1 MNRLITYFL
10 FSFFFISF
18 QGINAT
24 TASHSTKLDSLFKKN
39 NKFLNSVKKRKNY
52 NQINTNHLSVKSIVP
67 VDSTTNTV
75 LSLAKDVF
83 DSLEI
88 HNKYIDF
95 LTSDHL
101 YSLPVGIKKQIGNIT
116 YIMGILKAEITP
128 QSTNLTTFVKI
139 ILPETNAQGE
149 QKELFFGADDIKF
162 SHQGGIYGDAK
173 LTLLG
178 DVSIPLGGSQT
189 DTISGNETLLV
200 LRGGFDM
207 NSGDLQNKTYVT
219 VDCNGFKELSINA
232 DILFSR
238 DLIEPVNDNN
248 QVISNPDVRVTG
260 HFETTASSWDDILAS
275 VTLSRFQIKKAQT
288 STTGKGG
295 FIFDVGTAIFDFSD
309 IRNHPNMNF
318 PPEYSDY
325 LISGQEQ
332 LWKGVYIANAQIIL
346 PEQFKKRNSSNRIV
360 FNVSDLLIDN
370 WGVTGDFSVDN
381 ILSINEGE
389 ADKWQFSVDH
399 LEAKFLVNDL
409 QTAEFNGKIVL
420 PITKKVSI
428 SQDSTSLQ
436 NKSLSYNAIINPGAD
451 DYDLTVQTQDTLS
464 FDIFKAKATLSPN
477 SYVELKVQDKKFK
490 PKAVLNGSMGIEA
503 SNSSNNN
510 DNKTVNFKG
519 IEFQNLV
526 IKTDSLSVDYLGYN
540 GDVKLAGFPVT
551 LSNINANVTNN
562 NATLHFDIAV
572 NMMHNGFSGD
582 TGVDIVAKK
591 QEVDGY
597 QRWGFDHFHVDDINL
612 QAEIND
618 NLKLNGLIQIKE
630 NDPVYG
636 NGFYGQINAQFTSIN
651 ITASAWFGKTTFRYW
666 YVDAFADLS
675 NANVPVKLGII
686 DITGFGGG
694 AYYRMSKT
702 GGSSLATPSGLDYQ
716 PDENAGF
723 GFRAMLGYAFQNKKA
738 VNGRLAFEMAF
749 NSSGGLN
756 RILFY
761 GSAHIMQL
769 NLPIDTNKFKNNL
782 KLADT
787 AASDPTGDLVN
798 KSKTQFPHEP
808 NSFDTGLNAYLGME
822 MDFQNHSFEAQL
834 KTYINAAGGLLRGGN
849 ANNLAGNAILH
860 IDSQNWY
867 LYVGTPDQR
876 ISLKFG
882 IKSLSIQTDAYL
894 MVGNQIQGSPPPPSE
909 VANILGLNA
918 NDLDSMRDLNA
929 LGNGAGFAMGMSLSM
944 DTGDLTF
951 LIFYAHFQAGLGFDI
966 MVKDYG
972 NTACAGSGQIGINGW
987 YANGQA
993 YVYLQGDIGIKVT
1006 LFGLTKKASIL
1017 SGSAAALMQAKL
1029 PNPSWF
1035 RGYVGGD
1042 YSVLG
1047 GLVSGHYR
1055 FKVELGQE
1063 CEIVNGNPLGGI
1075 KIISEIKPN
1084 DGTQA
1089 VDVFTKPQVTF
1100 NMKINEAFDL
1110 EADGQTKTY
1119 KIKLEKFEVTDQ
1131 GNPVSGHLEWNTTKD
1146 VLNFVSD
1153 DILPENE
1160 NLHAF
1165 VKVIFQEKQGNSW
1178 HTITQNGQ
1186 VAEETEEVDFTT
1198 GPEPN
1203 YIPLSN
1209 IEYCYPV
1216 NEQKYFYPG
1225 EHQTGY
1231 IKLIQGQPNIFPPQ
1245 TDWTQMIKVS
1255 GPSGDLT
1262 ANQVSYDP
1270 NQRQVNFS
1278 IPQGLQPQ
1286 TQYELKILS
1295 FPPQQ
1300 QTQQNDVVYD
1310 TVQVSDSLNVQIKNV
1325 QAQNVVQDDIA
1336 TEVVNINFTTSQY
1349 QTFADKM
1356 SAKIRANSLA
1366 LLEIANVFSLQ
1377 VDAQPTE
1384 KFGLAEVQGS
1394 AFTANAP
1401 LIKTRAI
1408 LDDSY
1413 YLNTIY
1419 PLIYQN
1425 YPLSPHHFTV
1435 DRTDI
1440 DVIGLPPDRA
1450 VLLLTWYPDY
1460 LQNSPNDPIL
1470 NTRLPYSYNLPH
1482 YYYSDFIDLR
1492 TKVTNAYY
1500 SSGNH
1505 SYDYIINSSFPMMP
1519 QGSYK
1524 VRYTYVLPGNIEG
1537 SHYDY
1542 IYTKDF

>member
-1 MNRLITYFL
+1 MN
-10 FSFFFISF
+10 
-18 QGINAT
+18 
-24 TASHSTKLDSLFKKN
+24 ASSSSKNNHIDSLFKKN
-39 NKFLNSVKKRKNY
+39 DELLNSIRNKFTNKRKNS
-52 NQINTNHLSVKSIVP
+52 NHLSIESIVP
-67 VDSTTNTV
+67 VDSTTNAT
-75 LSLAKDVF
+75 LSLARSVF

-88 HNKYIDF
+88 NNKYIDF
-95 LTSDHL
+95 LTDDHF

-139 ILPETNAQGE
+139 ILPETDAQGK

-178 DVSIPLGGSQT
+178 DVSIPLSSSQT

-207 NSGDLQNKTYVT
+207 HSGNLQNKTYVT
-219 VDCNGFKELSINA
+219 VDCGGFKELSINA

-238 DLIEPVNDNN
+238 NLIEPVDNNN
-248 QVISNPDVRVTG
+248 QVISNPNVRVTG
-260 HFETTASSWDDILAS
+260 HFETIASSWDDILAS
-275 VTLSRFQIKKAQT
+275 VTLSRFQITKAQT
-288 STTGKGG
+288 SATGKGG

-318 PPEYSDY
+318 PPEYNTY

-332 LWKGVYIANAQIIL
+332 LWRGVYIANAQVIL
-346 PEQFKKRNSSNRIV
+346 PEQFKKKNSSNRIV
-360 FNVSDLLIDN
+360 FSVSDLLIDN
-370 WGVTGDFSVDN
+370 LGVSGEFSVDN
-381 ILSINEGE
+381 ILPINEGV

-399 LEAKFLVNDL
+399 IEAKILVNDF

-420 PITKKVSI
+420 PVTKKVLV

-436 NKSLSYNAIINPGAD
+436 NKSLSYSAIINPGAD
-451 DYDLTVQTQDTLS
+451 DYSLTVQTQDTLS
-464 FDIFKAKATLSPN
+464 FDIFKAKATLLPN
-477 SYVELKVQDKKFK
+477 SYVELNVQNKKFK
-490 PKAVLNGSMGIEA
+490 PKAVLHGSMGVEA
-503 SNSSNNN
+503 SNSNNSS
-510 DNKTVNFKG
+510 NKTVNFKG
-519 IEFQNLV
+519 IEFRNLV

-540 GDVKLAGFPVT
+540 GEVKLAGFPVT
-551 LSNINANVTNN
+551 LSNINASVTNN
-562 NATLHFDIAV
+562 DATLHFDIAV
-572 NMMHNGFSGD
+572 NMMHNGFSGN
-582 TGVDIVAKK
+582 TGIDIVANK

-597 QRWGFDHFHVDDINL
+597 QRWRFDHFHVDDIHIH
-612 QAEIND
+612 AEIND
-618 NLKLNGLIQIKE
+618 NLKLDGLIQIKE

-636 NGFYGQINAQFTSIN
+636 NGFYGQINAEFTSIN
-651 ITASAWFGKTTFRYW
+651 VTASAWFGKTTFRYW

-675 NANVPVKLGII
+675 NANVPVKLGVI

-694 AYYRMSKT
+694 AYYRMSKVS
-702 GGSSLATPSGLDYQ
+702 GSNLATPSGLDYQ
-716 PDENAGF
+716 PDGNAGF

-761 GSAHIMQL
+761 GSAHIMQI
-769 NLPIDTNKFKNNL
+769 NIPVNANNFKNNL
-782 KLADT
+782 QQVDA
-787 AASDPTGDLVN
+787 AASDPTGDLVT

-834 KTYINAAGGLLRGGN
+834 ETYVNAAGGLFRGGN
-849 ANNLAGNAILH
+849 ANNMAGTAVLH
-860 IDSQNWY
+860 IDSQVWY

-882 IKSLSIQTDAYL
+882 INSLSIQTDAYL
-894 MVGNQIQGSPPPPSE
+894 MVGNQIQGSPPPRSE
-909 VANILGLNA
+909 VASILGLSA

-966 MVKDYG
+966 MIKDYG

-993 YVYLQGDIGIKVT
+993 YVYLQGEIGIKVS
-1006 LFGLTKKASIL
+1006 LFGINKKISIL

-1035 RGYVGGD
+1035 RGYVGGS
-1042 YSVLG
+1042 YNVLN
-1047 GLVSGHYR
+1047 GLVKGHYR

-1063 CEIVNGNPLGGI
+1063 CEVVNGNPLGGL

-1084 DGTQA
+1084 DGAQDT
-1089 VDVFTKPQVTF
+1089 DVFTKPQVTF
-1100 NMKINEAFDL
+1100 NMKINEAFDFD
-1110 EADGQTKTY
+1110 ADGQTKTY
-1119 KIKLEKFEVTDQ
+1119 RIKLEKFEVTNQ
-1131 GNPVSGHLEWNTTKD
+1131 GNPITGHLEWNATND
-1146 VLNFVSD
+1146 VVNFVSD

-1160 NLHAF
+1160 DLHAF
-1165 VKVIFQEKQGNSW
+1165 VKVIFQEKQGSSW
-1178 HTITQNGQ
+1178 HSITQNGHL
-1186 VAEETEEVDFTT
+1186 AEEIEEVNFTT
-1198 GPEPN
+1198 GPAPN

-1216 NEQKYFYPG
+1216 HEQKYFYP
-1225 EHQTGY
+1225 EERQTGY
-1231 IKLIQGQPNIFPPQ
+1231 IQLIQGQPNIFPPQ
-1245 TDWTQMIKVS
+1245 TDWTQIVKVS
-1255 GPSGDLT
+1255 GPAGDLT
-1262 ANQVSYDP
+1262 TNQVSYDA
-1270 NQRQVNFS
+1270 NQRKVSFD
-1278 IPQGLQPQ
+1278 IPQGLQLQ

-1300 QTQQNDVVYD
+1300 QTQQNDVVYNN
-1310 TVQVSDSLNVQIKNV
+1310 VQVSDSLSVQIKNV

-1336 TEVVNINFTTSQY
+1336 TEVVSISFTTSQY
-1349 QTFADKM
+1349 PLFADKM
-1356 SAKIRANSLA
+1356 SAKIKYLSQVF
-1366 LLEIANVFSLQ
+1366 LETANVYFLEMDVNPS
-1377 VDAQPTE
+1377 E
-1384 KFGLAEVQGS
+1384 RFGLAELQGS
-1394 AFTANAP
+1394 AFTANHP
-1401 LIKTRAI
+1401 LVKTQAI
-1408 LDDSY
+1408 LDDTY

-1425 YPLSPHHFTV
+1425 YPLAGSFTV

-1440 DVIGLPPDRA
+1440 DNIGLPPDKA
-1450 VLLLTWYPDY
+1450 VLLLSWYPDN
-1460 LQNSPNDPIL
+1460 LQNNPNEPYL
-1470 NTRLPYSYNLPH
+1470 NIRLPFRYKLPH

-1500 SSGNH
+1500 DSGN
-1505 SYDYIINSSFPMMP
+1505 STYDYIINSSFPGMP

-1524 VRYTYVLPGNIEG
+1524 VRYTYILPGNITG

-1542 IYTKDF
+1542 VYTKD